1 MEEKTW
7 NLKDDG
13 FSFLGDSKAPLLP
26 PNIQKVFQDLQDCE
40 HNKVAFERFSD
51 GFVSLIDFFRATCS
65 RIDSSVLN
73 IINFL

>member
-1 MEEKTW
+1 MYTREKNFASQRLPAWPSGEWTSGL
-7 NLKDDG
+7 NSG
-13 FSFLGDSKAPLLP
+13 NITSKKLM
-26 PNIQKVFQDLQDCE
+26 
-40 HNKVAFERFSD
+40 AFERFSD